1 MNPTREQIN
10 NFPELLPGDI
20 LLYGGNDLVSRLIQ
34 FRTWSDVSHIEIYV
48 GGGRSVASRNGIG
61 VNEYPLRIA
70 GLRRAYRP
78 KTDFWLDANFDKAM
92 AWFQTV
98 KGTPYGWADLARFY
112 LIDIPTRGLICSEFG
127 DLFFRNGGLPL
138 FNTNYPEGAVCPGD
152 NEKVSSLLLAQ
163 IWSWK

>member
-1 MNPTREQIN
+1 MKPATSIN
-10 NFPELLPGDI
+10 DFPVLQPGDI

-48 GGGRSVASRNGIG
+48 DTGRSVASRNGVG
-61 VNEYPLRIA
+61 VGQYPLRVD
-70 GLRRAYRP
+70 GLRRVYRP
-78 KTDFWLDANFDKAM
+78 TWPFELPAAM
-92 AWFQTV
+92 RWFATV
-98 KGTPYGWADLARFY
+98 DGTKYGWADLLRFY
-112 LIDIPTRGLICSEFG
+112 LIDVPTTGLICSEFA

-152 NEKVSSLLLAQ
+152 YEKISDLLVEE